1 MASKMVWIECWIVKT
16 DYKTFGPYF
25 REAQANACN
34 RSMFGN
40 TGIVI
45 KQKALARRATAATEE
60 KKV

>member
-25 REAQANACN
+25 REEQANACN
-34 RSMFGN
+34 GSMFGR
-40 TGIVI
+40 GIVI